1 MIIVEPPMTPTMDL
15 APELFRQTVSA
26 ALIMGITHVSGP
38 RSGPVAAS
46 MDIGK

>member
-1 MIIVEPPMTPTMDL
+1 MTLTMDL

-26 ALIMGITHVSGP
+26 ALIIGITHVSGL
-38 RSGPVAAS
+38 RLGPVAAS